1 MKSTSPERTI
11 KVVIDT
17 NVLISAGV
25 SKDGNPAQIFE
36 LLLIEAIEN
45 YTSEE
50 IILEVIDVF
59 NRPKFT
65 NIITG
70 TDKKFIINKYKFLSK
85 NIIPKQKFNI
95 VKDDPK
101 DNKFIDCAVE
111 ANAEFLISGDPHL
124 LEIKKFQEIKV
135 VSPKEFLENFKTKL

>member
-45 YTSEE
+45 YTSEK
-50 IILEVIDVF
+50 II
-59 NRPKFT
+59 
-65 NIITG
+65 
-70 TDKKFIINKYKFLSK
+70 
-85 NIIPKQKFNI
+85 
-95 VKDDPK
+95 
-101 DNKFIDCAVE
+101 
-111 ANAEFLISGDPHL
+111 LISGDPHL